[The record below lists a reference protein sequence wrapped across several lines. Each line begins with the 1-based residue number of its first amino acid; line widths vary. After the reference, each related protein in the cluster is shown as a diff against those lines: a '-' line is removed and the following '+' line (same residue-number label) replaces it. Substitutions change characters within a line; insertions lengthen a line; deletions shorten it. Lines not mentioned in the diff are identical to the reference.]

1 MTLDR
6 PILIVG
12 AGGHAKV
19 VASTLRRLDAEVMGL
34 VDANAELHGTRVL
47 GILVLGGDEW
57 VMGRDPKSLLL
68 VNGIGSVGRPG
79 LRRDLFLRLK
89 AKGFTFASLVDP
101 TAIVAEEVALD
112 EGAQVLAGAILQ
124 PGVRIGANSIVNT
137 RASVDHDCR
146 IGAHVHVAPGA
157 VLSGSV
163 TVGDF
168 AHIGTGASIK
178 QGVRIGSG
186 AVVGIGAAVTRDVA
200 PDSTVTGVPARLLG
214 VS

>member
-1 MTLDR
+1 MNLDR
-6 PILIVG
+6 PILIIG

-19 VASTLRRLDAEVMGL
+19 VASTLKRLDAEVMGL
-34 VDANAELHGTRVL
+34 VDADPARHGQRVL
-47 GILVLGGDEW
+47 GFLVLGGDEW
-57 VMGRDPKSLLL
+57 VMGRDPNSLHL

-89 AKGFTFASLVDP
+89 AKGFQFASLVDP

-112 EGAQVLAGAILQ
+112 EGAQVLAGAVLQ
-124 PGVRIGANSIVNT
+124 PGTRLGANVIVNT
-137 RASVDHDCR
+137 RASVDHDCL
-146 IGAHVHVAPGA
+146 IGAHVHIAPGA

-163 TVGDF
+163 AVGDF
-168 AHIGTGASIK
+168 VHIGTGASIK

-200 PDSTVTGVPARLLG
+200 PDTTVTGVPARSLG
-214 VS
+214 MS